1 MQDQAQGN
9 GEANILGSFYS
20 KLFPPGV
27 SEVNHD
33 DQEDIKEA
41 GGAKGHPIAHFSKID
56 NNVIT
61 KVTGRNVSNQKLQV
75 SG

>member
-1 MQDQAQGN
+1 MQHQAQGN

-27 SEVNHD
+27 SEVNDD
-33 DQEDIKEA
+33 DQEDNKEA
-41 GGAKGHPIAHFSKID
+41 GGAKTPYNDF
-56 NNVIT
+56 VIT
-61 KVTGRNVSNQKLQV
+61 KVTGRSVSNHKLQV